1 MRNFGPLILP
11 IVRYTE
17 YGIFYLFTFFVYR
30 YFSEGNKQIQER
42 RIDSRDVSAYAGKAS
57 TQDKDKTLYFHEHD
71 KLEIDSNKR
80 IQFSEGKSVL
90 ELGAEAEDKATAS
103 DTNDKAVPPLG
114 AISDYKLKLSRC
126 YKPPKKDIIEELTAV
141 MASHECV
148 VGDIL
153 ATINEGIIALIAA

>member
-1 MRNFGPLILP
+1 MVHFMCFLP
-11 IVRYTE
+11 
-17 YGIFYLFTFFVYR
+17 FVCR

-42 RIDSRDVSAYAGKAS
+42 RIDTRDVSAYAGKVS
-57 TQDKDKTLYFHEHD
+57 IEDKEKSLYFHEHD
-71 KLEIDSNKR
+71 KLEIDSNRR

-103 DTNDKAVPPLG
+103 EKTVPPLG

-126 YKPPKKDIIEELTAV
+126 YKPPKKDLLEELTAV
-141 MASHECV
+141 MGSHECV

-153 ATINEGIIALIAA
+153 ATINEGMLF

>member
-1 MRNFGPLILP
+1 MC
-11 IVRYTE
+11 
-17 YGIFYLFTFFVYR
+17 R

-42 RIDSRDVSAYAGKAS
+42 RIDSRDVSVYAGKAS
-57 TQDKDKTLYFHEHD
+57 IEDRKGTLYFHEHD
-71 KLEIDSNKR
+71 KLEIDSERR

-126 YKPPKKDIIEELTAV
+126 YKPPKKDLVEELTAV
-141 MASHECV
+141 MASHECA

-153 ATINEGIIALIAA
+153 ATINEGTVSCFDCCIVCIYWLLQQ